1 MTLKKFDLYTN
12 KNSKYLLYKFNN
24 WLESLQSAEKLLIWH
39 TAKVKDSVSLK
50 TIEEKDRQFLVEKII
65 HGFEFNNPY
74 NISNEK
80 KPEIIDTVEKNY
92 RMSRCVYQS
101 LFVEV
106 ADSFIEY
113 IHSLDVDEI
122 QQLDDDLKANGWGKK
137 SLFEIENS

>member
-1 MTLKKFDLYTN
+1 M
-12 KNSKYLLYKFNN
+12 
-24 WLESLQSAEKLLIWH
+24 
-39 TAKVKDSVSLK
+39 
-50 TIEEKDRQFLVEKII
+50 VEKII
-65 HGFEFNNPY
+65 HEIEFNNPY

-92 RMSRCVYQS
+92 RISRCVYQS

-106 ADSFIEY
+106 ADSFIVY